1 MASTRGRAVQE
12 GNIQKEVKSNK
23 KQDTFREEVKVVVMK
38 CDAKFPDVLACSLYD
53 TNTVRVISTVA

>member
-1 MASTRGRAVQE
+1 MQE

-53 TNTVRVISTVA
+53 TNTVRDISTVA